1 MILYKEETLFL
12 KSKIH
17 FEACCGF
24 TKKVKNEREV
34 RGFELDTLLL
44 LDWRT
49 TTRPT
54 PSCQKYKEGGIEES
68 AHLATRF
75 WSRKNVLFLEFVSF
89 LIMTIV

>member
-1 MILYKEETLFL
+1 MGSE
-12 KSKIH
+12 
-17 FEACCGF
+17 
-24 TKKVKNEREV
+24 KKVKNEKEV
-34 RGFELDTLLL
+34 RGVELDTLRL

-75 WSRKNVLFLEFVSF
+75 LSRKIVLFFEFVSF